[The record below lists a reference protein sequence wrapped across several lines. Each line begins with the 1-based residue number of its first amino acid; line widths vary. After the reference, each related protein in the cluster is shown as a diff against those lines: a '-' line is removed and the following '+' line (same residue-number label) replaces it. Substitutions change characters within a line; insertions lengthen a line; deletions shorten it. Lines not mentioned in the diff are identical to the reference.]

1 MCTSVC
7 TTPVVHGVCPC
18 VHLLDSWHECWH
30 SWRQRSCLH
39 ALHALL
45 CEPSSVH
52 WYCCSFCG
60 GPKGVSA
67 SQSMYGCVG
76 RLVRSHPC
84 ECYVQKMQCSLQCA
98 HVQGYGN
105 QATGHKHARHV
116 PDLGEVICV
125 FLTHFLLPVFACTVS
140 PPRSWSAV
148 MTAWAMNCVPGSRGW

>member
-1 MCTSVC
+1 MNVGI
-7 TTPVVHGVCPC
+7 HGV
-18 VHLLDSWHECWH
+18 
-30 SWRQRSCLH
+30 
-39 ALHALL
+39 
-45 CEPSSVH
+45 SVH
-52 WYCCSFCG
+52 ACMPCMPCCVSPAVSTG
-60 GPKGVSA
+60 TAVRVVVVPKGLSA
-67 SQSMYGCVG
+67 PQSLYGCVG

-148 MTAWAMNCVPGSRGW
+148 MTAWALNCVSGSRGW